1 MNRIPVRLGPLALLL
16 AVVAICVTV
25 LGLLTF
31 TTARGDLAMA
41 ERHAASVQARYSLE
55 AQGQAFLQGLEEDPA
70 ALAALERDG
79 NGACWQTFQQEGAS
93 LRIGLQPQEDGF
105 QVVSWQFSQDW
116 EPQEELGGLWPG
128 E

>member
-1 MNRIPVRLGPLALLL
+1 MKRIPVRLGPLALLL
-16 AVVAICVTV
+16 TVVAICVTV

-41 ERHAASVQARYSLE
+41 ERYAATVQVRYRLE
-55 AQGQAFLQGLEEDPA
+55 AQGQAFLRDLEESPE
-70 ALAALERDG
+70 ALAALEQDES
-79 NGACWQTFQQEGAS
+79 GACWQTFQEGDVS
-93 LRIGLQPQEDGF
+93 LRVTLMPQGEGF
-105 QVVSWQFSQDW
+105 QVVGWQFSQEW